1 MFTNDFKR
9 LLVGFVQGD
18 TLTTLRLATKAW
30 KRVADAFV
38 DVGVRSGAMM
48 VHSYSAFKCCSELK
62 SMTIPD
68 SLQTLGTDV
77 FLLCPKLVPSN
88 IDILDSYA
96 VVAYLPSQQ
105 QS

>member
-48 VHSYSAFKCCSELK
+48 VH
-62 SMTIPD
+62 I
-68 SLQTLGTDV
+68 
-77 FLLCPKLVPSN
+77 PSN